1 MGILKL
7 SCGCQFDTI
16 DRPPEEILETDQYN
30 YSIHPKINIDVY
42 NIRKDCGLAWN
53 LISEGNTLG
62 IFQLE
67 SHLGKLWAK
76 KLKPE
81 SIEETASLV
90 SLLRPGCL
98 EAKDAK
104 TGKTLTS
111 LYVERKHGTEETKVF
126 HKAIED
132 VLKNTY
138 QIIVFQ
144 EEAMQIA
151 VNVAGFS
158 LEDADSLRKAAGK
171 KIPELM
177 AEVKT
182 KFLEGCKKQK
192 IVNKEE
198 AEEIFNWIEASQRY
212 SFNKCL
218 SPNTLVQT
226 KNEYKTLDDISI
238 GETIK
243 TPEGYCEIL
252 DKINGDEKELYEV
265 TLESGKTIECTLEH
279 QFLCEDYKKIPLVEI
294 FRENLKILCENR
306 KIKGNHIQT
315 ERIVSIKPI
324 GRKKTIDLEIN
335 NKSHTFFANGIA
347 TSNSHAI
354 AYSIHTYWTAYLK
367 SHFPLQFYCSYL
379 WGSKFKPD
387 QHEEISNLINDAKF
401 NDIIINPP
409 SLPRLND
416 VPVIHNKEIYYSLG
430 SIRQI
435 GDKALAKLIKTTKE
449 TENFLNKVAEDW
461 DWLDFLLY
469 LSPQNNI
476 AAMIALIQSG
486 SLDYLK
492 VQRSKMLFELKDIWI
507 KLTEKE
513 QQWCKTQYNN
523 YRECELHELL
533 NECARPRKEGGGC
546 SNINRIRIVG
556 DLSSLCEKPPY
567 ELKDSLDSI
576 IWGES
581 QYLGIPMSAHAT
593 DKYEDSMVANT
604 TCKELLKS
612 PREYSVLS
620 VQIKDIR
627 EVKTKRGKNPGQRMA
642 FMVVEDSTSQIDG
655 IVVFPDQYKEYENFL
670 EIDNV
675 ILLRLEKSK
684 KGSHILKKAQ
694 ILE

>member
-7 SCGCQFDTI
+7 PCGCEFQTVGS
-16 DRPPEEILETDQYN
+16 EENIECEFYN
-30 YSIHPKINIDVY
+30 EEIHPKVNLDIY
-42 NIRKDCGLAWN
+42 NIPETCPTTWR
-53 LISEGNTLG
+53 LISEGNVKSV
-62 IFQLE
+62 FQLE
-67 SHLGKLWAK
+67 SQLGKTWAK
-76 KLKPE
+76 KLKPN
-81 SIEETASLV
+81 SIE
-90 SLLRPGCL
+90 LLSALIAIIRPGTLKGILDGKSMTQHFVDRKNYEEEITYLHESLKPIL
-98 EAKDAK
+98 EKTYGIIIYQESSILISVQIGGFNPQQADILRRGIGHKESDTMDEVEKDFINGCK
-104 TGKTLTS
+104 I
-111 LYVERKHGTEETKVF
+111 TKVV
-126 HKAIED
+126 D
-132 VLKNTY
+132 
-138 QIIVFQ
+138 
-144 EEAMQIA
+144 EE
-151 VNVAGFS
+151 
-158 LEDADSLRKAAGK
+158 
-171 KIPELM
+171 M
-177 AEVKT
+177 AE
-182 KFLEGCKKQK
+182 K
-192 IVNKEE
+192 IFGFIRKSE
-198 AEEIFNWIEASQRY
+198 RY
-212 SFNKCL
+212 SFNK
-218 SPNTLVQT
+218 SHSVSYS
-226 KNEYKTLDDISI
+226 KN
-238 GETIK
+238 
-243 TPEGYCEIL
+243 
-252 DKINGDEKELYEV
+252 
-265 TLESGKTIECTLEH
+265 
-279 QFLCEDYKKIPLVEI
+279 
-294 FRENLKILCENR
+294 
-306 KIKGNHIQT
+306 
-315 ERIVSIKPI
+315 
-324 GRKKTIDLEIN
+324 
-335 NKSHTFFANGIA
+335 
-347 TSNSHAI
+347 
-354 AYSIHTYWTAYLK
+354 AYITAYLK
-367 SHFPLQFYCSYL
+367 THFSRQFFCSYL
-379 WGSKFKPD
+379 NGAKWKQDPH
-387 QHEEISNLINDAKF
+387 QEISEIINDAKL

-435 GDKALAKLIKTTKE
+435 GDKALAKLIKTTRE
-449 TENFLNKVAEDW
+449 TENSLNKKAEDW
-461 DWLDFLLY
+461 GWLDFLLY

-486 SLDYLK
+486 SLDYFK

-655 IVVFPDQYKEYENFL
+655 VVVFPDQYKEYENFL
-670 EIDNV
+670 EVDNV